1 MDREELMRIVPH
13 RPPMLLIDEVRLKDG
28 GSLAS
33 YTVRGDEWFLQ
44 GHFPGNPVVPGVVLC
59 EMLAQAGCLLI
70 ADQLAGNT
78 PYLTG
83 IKNARFRRKVKPGD
97 TLSIRCE
104 GQAKKP
110 PFMFIKA
117 EGSVAGEPAATAAA
131 MDAAAAGSAPTTRV
145 CGYRSER
152 YARQPEIMP
161 PPPTGATSTSG
172 ARPSCS
178 TISFATV
185 P

>member
-13 RPPMLLIDEVRLKDG
+13 RPPMLLVDEVRLEDG

-70 ADQLAGNT
+70 ADQLTGKT

-117 EGSVAGEPAATAAA
+117 EGSVAGEPA
-131 MDAAAAGSAPTTRV
+131 V
-145 CGYRSER
+145 
-152 YARQPEIMP
+152 
-161 PPPTGATSTSG
+161 SG
-172 ARPSCS
+172 EF
-178 TISFATV
+178 SFV
-185 P
+185 IEGGEE

>member
-1 MDREELMRIVPH
+1 MAAQSQPMVLLVEDEPAQREVLAYNLEAEGFAVTQAADGEEA
-13 RPPMLLIDEVRLKDG
+13 MLLVDEARLEDG

-70 ADQLAGNT
+70 ADQLTGKT

-83 IKNARFRRKVKPGD
+83 SKNARFRRKVKPGD

-117 EGSVAGEPAATAAA
+117 EGSVAGEPA
-131 MDAAAAGSAPTTRV
+131 V
-145 CGYRSER
+145 
-152 YARQPEIMP
+152 
-161 PPPTGATSTSG
+161 SG
-172 ARPSCS
+172 EF
-178 TISFATV
+178 SFV
-185 P
+185 IEGGEE

>member
-1 MDREELMRIVPH
+1 MIVGVPKE
-13 RPPMLLIDEVRLKDG
+13 IKDNEYRVALTPG
-28 GSLAS
+28 GA
-33 YTVRGDEWFLQ
+33 
-44 GHFPGNPVVPGVVLC
+44 

-70 ADQLAGNT
+70 ADQLAGKT

-117 EGSVAGEPAATAAA
+117 EGSVAGEPA
-131 MDAAAAGSAPTTRV
+131 V
-145 CGYRSER
+145 
-152 YARQPEIMP
+152 
-161 PPPTGATSTSG
+161 SG
-172 ARPSCS
+172 EF
-178 TISFATV
+178 SFV
-185 P
+185 IEGGEG

>member
-1 MDREELMRIVPH
+1 MNRDDIRRLLPH
-13 RPPMLLIDEVRLKDG
+13 REPMLLVDEMALDG
-28 GSLAS
+28 DAALGA

-44 GHFPGNPVVPGVVLC
+44 GHFPDNPVVPGVVLC

-70 ADQLAGNT
+70 ADQLAGKT

-117 EGSVAGEPAATAAA
+117 EGSVAGEPA
-131 MDAAAAGSAPTTRV
+131 V
-145 CGYRSER
+145 
-152 YARQPEIMP
+152 
-161 PPPTGATSTSG
+161 SG
-172 ARPSCS
+172 EF
-178 TISFATV
+178 SFV
-185 P
+185 IEGGEE

>member
-1 MDREELMRIVPH
+1 MQFEIAHDHP
-13 RPPMLLIDEVRLKDG
+13 
-28 GSLAS
+28 SLP
-33 YTVRGDEWFLQ
+33 

-70 ADQLAGNT
+70 ADQLAGKT

-117 EGSVAGEPAATAAA
+117 EGSVAGEPA
-131 MDAAAAGSAPTTRV
+131 V
-145 CGYRSER
+145 
-152 YARQPEIMP
+152 
-161 PPPTGATSTSG
+161 SG
-172 ARPSCS
+172 EF
-178 TISFATV
+178 SFV
-185 P
+185 IEGGEG